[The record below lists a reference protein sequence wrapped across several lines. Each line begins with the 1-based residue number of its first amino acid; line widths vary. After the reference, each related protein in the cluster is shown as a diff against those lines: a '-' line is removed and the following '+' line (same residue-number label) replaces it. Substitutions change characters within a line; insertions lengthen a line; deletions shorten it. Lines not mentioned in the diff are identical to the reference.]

1 MYTDI
6 ITPQTKRSEN
16 LVNSDIVQNLCTRI
30 LTIPITPSPD
40 QDKPK

>member
-6 ITPQTKRSEN
+6 ITTQMKRSKI
-16 LVNSDIVQNLCTRI
+16 LVNSDIVRTSCPRI

-40 QDKPK
+40 QDKAK